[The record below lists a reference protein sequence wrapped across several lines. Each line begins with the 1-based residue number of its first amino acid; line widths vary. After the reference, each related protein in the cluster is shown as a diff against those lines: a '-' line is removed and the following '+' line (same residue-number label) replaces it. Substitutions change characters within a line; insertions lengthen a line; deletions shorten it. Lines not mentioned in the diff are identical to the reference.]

1 MITLQHIKKSYKL
14 GSNELQVLKDINL
27 EIQLGTLTYLVGE
40 SGSGKSTLLNIIGG
54 IDTYDSGT
62 YYFENE
68 DISTYSEKDLTYF
81 RREKVG
87 FVFQNFNLI
96 SHLSSIENVE
106 LSMVLNDAADSKKRA
121 LELLKLVGMDSYANH
136 LPNQLSGGQKQRVA
150 IARALANNPDVILAD
165 EPTGAPDSEN
175 SIQVMEIL
183 RNIADQGKTV
193 IVVTH
198 STELLHYG
206 DVVIRIK
213 DGEIINEHVSNNA
226 TNHLSLADKRLKNR
240 RKKIGYR
247 MSFKLASRNINSK
260 KWCNFITAFAAAIGI
275 IGILIISALSNGI
288 NDKID
293 SILNH
298 DVQLESLNVSNQNN
312 SPLTANDLK
321 KVNTINGIKDTL
333 SYNAYTVNI
342 IT

>member
-1 MITLQHIKKSYKL
+1 
-14 GSNELQVLKDINL
+14 
-27 EIQLGTLTYLVGE
+27 
-40 SGSGKSTLLNIIGG
+40 
-54 IDTYDSGT
+54 
-62 YYFENE
+62 
-68 DISTYSEKDLTYF
+68 
-81 RREKVG
+81 
-87 FVFQNFNLI
+87 
-96 SHLSSIENVE
+96 
-106 LSMVLNDAADSKKRA
+106 
-121 LELLKLVGMDSYANH
+121 
-136 LPNQLSGGQKQRVA
+136 
-150 IARALANNPDVILAD
+150 
-165 EPTGAPDSEN
+165 
-175 SIQVMEIL
+175 
-183 RNIADQGKTV
+183 
-193 IVVTH
+193 
-198 STELLHYG
+198 
-206 DVVIRIK
+206 
-213 DGEIINEHVSNNA
+213 
-226 TNHLSLADKRLKNR
+226 
-240 RKKIGYR
+240 

>member
-150 IARALANNPDVILAD
+150 IARALANNPDIILAD

-240 RKKIGYR
+240 RKKNR
-247 MSFKLASRNINSK
+247 
-260 KWCNFITAFAAAIGI
+260 
-275 IGILIISALSNGI
+275 
-288 NDKID
+288 
-293 SILNH
+293 
-298 DVQLESLNVSNQNN
+298 
-312 SPLTANDLK
+312 
-321 KVNTINGIKDTL
+321 L
-333 SYNAYTVNI
+333 SYVF
-342 IT
+342 